1 MNKLGIIKE
10 FFQFLGQQKKW
21 WIIPIA
27 VFLIILGAMI
37 FLSQGSVIAPFVYT
51 IF

>member
-1 MNKLGIIKE
+1 MSKISIVKE
-10 FFQFLGQQKKW
+10 FFEFLGQQKKW
-21 WIIPIA
+21 WIIPIVA
-27 VFLIILGAMI
+27 FLIIIGALV